1 MESREHVPA
10 ALDHAE
16 AVPPAVQRRPR
27 VAAIALEAA
36 LVAGLLAACGFL
48 FSRSLDTATSRDE
61 GGFLAAMD
69 ALRHGQTLGSE
80 VFASQP
86 PGFYVLLR
94 IPGLWADSV
103 YSTRLFFLFVALIGC
118 GAAYAIGRS
127 YARAYGG
134 AAAVAALALAPVL
147 AGEAVRVDSDVP
159 ATSVATLALALAIYG
174 FRSGAHIALPLLAGA
189 SLAAAGSIEPI
200 ALAVVIAIA
209 AMAVKPSRRA
219 LAAFGA
225 GAAAVV
231 IALVGAYAGVLA
243 ELWEDA
249 GAERWRERRYE
260 GQGPDRL
267 LHLIRWDEPFGWVLP
282 LGAALALAA
291 ALRRPLRVWPVWS
304 WTAAVLLLVG
314 VLLRPLYTPDLVLL
328 VIPLALALG
337 ISLAG
342 SAPVV
347 LHGKTLAFAGV
358 SAAVV
363 VGLGYAQQVR
373 QADYAVSKE
382 PSVVTWGTGELVRCT
397 KPGDLV
403 AADQPIVAFRAHR
416 RVPGDLVEVT
426 RFRFGT
432 RSLTP
437 SGVMNTLT
445 RYHVRAVYAA
455 QGFERNGRLSILL
468 GARYE
473 HSSTYPDGTAIVYG
487 CSAPSSR

>member
-16 AVPPAVQRRPR
+16 AAPPPAQRRPS
-27 VAAIALEAA
+27 IASIAFEAA
-36 LVAGLLAACGFL
+36 VVAGLLAAAGFL

-61 GGFLAAMD
+61 GEFLAAMD

-103 YSTRLFFLFVALIGC
+103 HSARLFFLFVALLGC
-118 GAAYAIGRS
+118 AAAYAIGRS
-127 YARAYGG
+127 YARLYGG

-147 AGEAVRVDSDVP
+147 AGEAVRVDSEVP
-159 ATSVATLALALAIYG
+159 AASLATVALALSVYG
-174 FRSGAHIALPLLAGA
+174 FRPRAHLAPPLLAGA
-189 SLAAAGSIEPI
+189 ALAAAGSIEPL
-200 ALAVVIAIA
+200 ALAVAVGIA
-209 AMAVKPSRRA
+209 AVAVRPPRRA

-231 IALVGAYAGVLA
+231 VALIGAYAGVLG

-260 GQGPDRL
+260 GQGADRL

-291 ALRRPLRVWPVWS
+291 ALRRPLRVWPLWS
-304 WTAAVLLLVG
+304 WTAAVLVLVG
-314 VLLRPLYTPDLVLL
+314 VLQRPLYAPDLVLL
-328 VIPLALALG
+328 AVPLALALG
-337 ISLAG
+337 ISLSGA
-342 SAPVV
+342 APVV

-358 SAAVV
+358 SAAVI
-363 VGLGYAQQVR
+363 VGLGWAQQVR
-373 QADYAVSKE
+373 QADYAVGTE
-382 PSVVTWGTGELVRCT
+382 PSVISWGTGELERCT
-397 KPGDLV
+397 KPADLV
-403 AADQPIVAFRAHR
+403 PADLPIVAFRAHR

-426 RFRFGT
+426 RFRFG
-432 RSLTP
+432 RGSLTP
-437 SGVMNTLT
+437 GGVMETLK
-445 RYHVRAVYAA
+445 RYRVRAVYAA
-455 QGFERNGRLSILL
+455 QGFERNGQLAILL

-487 CSAPSSR
+487 CSAAPSR